1 MASSDVKD
9 VLGLGGGAAH
19 GDDPGDGGGVAAQ
32 EGVGVG
38 GAVGEEALALAAIQN
53 ASLSIAKSSSLKKGS
68 KGASLKKP
76 QGVSREV
83 WELSLKEQVKLGAP
97 IVPVM
102 YTSANANRLKATAAS
117 SGAVQIKWN
126 WETFTN
132 SAHADATFQ
141 LNHWIRKTPGGL
153 RPSSVNASGDYVFAQ
168 YGKKADVFG
177 YNDEEYASLCNTD
190 ANWSREA
197 TDELLEL
204 CETFDL
210 CWPVIADRFTHDK
223 PLEELKARYYEVA
236 TALIHA
242 RGLATH
248 GTGNVHPI
256 VAQPFNVSHERDRR
270 AGLDVVLS
278 RTPANE
284 REDEAL
290 LEQAKA
296 IEERRRREAVA
307 SGLAFAEEKSV
318 FYVPPPPKLT
328 SKPPPSASVSA
339 LTPSAVAAAL
349 APKSDKMGDATAQA
363 ASAAAGGGGGAGGA
377 GRKGAGAAGGSGAN
391 AKAPGP
397 GAGATTTGFL
407 VDVVDI
413 PTSDA
418 SHPPPAVFA
427 RGVRAGEVVEEKVV
441 ELEGEI
447 PSARRSVDSF
457 LEEASINPPRVP
469 TRRVAEAYVD
479 LRKSVLEVARL
490 RAAAAAAASSKAA
503 ASTKADGGDAGAQ
516 RVSKRKRG

>member
-1 MASSDVKD
+1 
-9 VLGLGGGAAH
+9 
-19 GDDPGDGGGVAAQ
+19 
-32 EGVGVG
+32 
-38 GAVGEEALALAAIQN
+38 
-53 ASLSIAKSSSLKKGS
+53 
-68 KGASLKKP
+68 LKKP

-102 YTSANANRLKATAAS
+102 YTSANANRLKATPAS

-168 YGKKADVFG
+168 YGKKADVFR

-223 PLEELKARYYEVA
+223 PLEELKARYYEVP

-363 ASAAAGGGGGAGGA
+363 AAAAAGGGGGGG
-377 GRKGAGAAGGSGAN
+377 GGGGMDDLMAHIYQAELN
-391 AKAPGP
+391 RVRFLIRAYYRTRLFKIEKYAVHVVKPETNEFAKLSPQEQEYAKNY
-397 GAGATTTGFL
+397 
-407 VDVVDI
+407 VNM
-413 PTSDA
+413 
-418 SHPPPAVFA
+418 
-427 RGVRAGEVVEEKVV
+427 
-441 ELEGEI
+441 
-447 PSARRSVDSF
+447 
-457 LEEASINPPRVP
+457 LEEHFG
-469 TRRVAEAYVD
+469 
-479 LRKSVLEVARL
+479 SVLGQMPEKY
-490 RAAAAAAASSKAA
+490 SSMLQQIEEDDAEMDMVPEPNLDKHVFCRVREDRRDVMFDPNDPDN
-503 ASTKADGGDAGAQ
+503 TMDLDQGDIIMVRYRFIKGLLEDGALDLI
-516 RVSKRKRG
+516 